1 MTPERRK
8 CCFRDPNFKNFLGDK
23 PPDPPGGCVD
33 LVNLSSKKLD
43 PPLNTVNKTAQPRGK
58 RQKIKESNTQE
69 LNDVKLK
76 VCKEAL
82 TFMKPDDHEE
92 KYSDTRQGSEL
103 KSFCKVIEE
112 TLARF
117 DDRQRFDDRHCKKK
131 E

>member
-1 MTPERRK
+1 M
-8 CCFRDPNFKNFLGDK
+8 

-43 PPLNTVNKTAQPRGK
+43 PPLNTVNETAQPCGK

-112 TLARF
+112 TLARV
-117 DDRQRFDDRHCKKK
+117 DDRQRAIAKKK
-131 E
+131 NK